1 MPVLLWG
8 VLAIAVILGGI
19 WIVARRAMSPVP
31 PLPPDVELATTY
43 LQRSSRWSLGVGV
56 PLSAVAAGIILFY
69 GPDAVYDNDNIR
81 LVFTLLLLVI
91 LMVLAWSTVW
101 VKMRAERDPSL
112 VDERD
117 QAILGRAPAVQ
128 GIAVILT
135 LAAWMI
141 GLVEHFHSAGAVPLF
156 YLYLIFWSCLIVNL
170 MALPIGILIGYRRQ

>member
-8 VLAIAVILGGI
+8 VLAMAVVLGGI

-43 LQRSSRWSLGVGV
+43 LQRSSRWYLGVGV

-69 GPDAVYDNDNIR
+69 GPETVYDDDNIR
-81 LVFTLLLLVI
+81 LLFTLLLLVI

-101 VKMRAERDPSL
+101 VEVRAERVP
-112 VDERD
+112 
-117 QAILGRAPAVQ
+117 
-128 GIAVILT
+128 
-135 LAAWMI
+135 

-156 YLYLIFWSCLIVNL
+156 YMYLIFWSCLIVNL